1 MEEINNNIGVLF
13 DLDGVIIDS
22 ETRYTVFWE
31 DMEAKY
37 PSGIPNFTTKIKGT
51 NLSSIMSHYTDENK
65 KAAILK
71 ELTEFE
77 KTMRYDIFPEAQRF
91 LDDLRAA
98 RIPCVIVTS
107 SGQSKMDRLFA
118 QHPEL
123 KDYFSGIVTG
133 EMVSHS
139 KPHPECFIKG
149 AEMID
154 VPASRCVVFEDSIY
168 GVNAGIAS
176 GAKVVALTTTF
187 PDEIK
192 KTEADRIIDSFA
204 DFRISDL
211 HSLLDD

>member
-1 MEEINNNIGVLF
+1 MKENNNNIGVLF

-91 LDDLRAA
+91 LDDLRTA

-107 SGQSKMDRLFA
+107 SGQSKMDRLFS

-139 KPHPECFIKG
+139 KPNPECFIKG